1 MLTYSGRLQGV
12 LKNHQAV
19 YSFICI
25 GITSSLIFWPLLSS
39 IFCGL
44 LFIYWLFVPGKKF
57 SIVNGNSRKLFLF
70 GALYVPVIIGFA
82 ISSNTGEA
90 AFFVQQKIPLLLF
103 PVVFGSLPILTPL
116 LKKKIFWTLIFSTT
130 IACWLGLSVGLA
142 NFIVNGSADR
152 LHGYD
157 LVVLMDMHPAV
168 FGLCCLLSIGYLLEE
183 IKRNGREMDQTVRLG
198 TIATVAFLM
207 LFLWLIGNRSSLI
220 SLTIISLIYI
230 FRIFRSLSR
239 RLLGVVVLAGIWACS
254 LVAIP
259 ALNSRVKELV
269 NQPRSSADVQA
280 SVAFPDSKTARLQIW
295 QSVIQVVGNNWILGV
310 GTGDSQAELDK
321 SYNKKNCAFA
331 TFHHCN
337 AHNQYLQE
345 TVAFG
350 IPGLIIFLLCLL
362 VPFYSYLHSKDH
374 ALYCVFLLVFAIV
387 CMSESILQLSKG
399 IILYSFFNALF
410 AFGLEE
416 HELPTF
422 ASSK

>member
-44 LFIYWLFVPGKKF
+44 LFIYWLFAPGKKF
-57 SIVNGNSRKLFLF
+57 SIGDRSSRKLFLF
-70 GALYVPVIIGFA
+70 GALYIPVIIGFA
-82 ISSNTGEA
+82 ISSDTGEA
-90 AFFVQQKIPLLLF
+90 AFLVQQKIPLLLF
-103 PVVFGSLPILTPL
+103 PLVFGSLPIVTPL

-130 IACWLGLSVGLA
+130 IACWLGFSAGLA
-142 NFIVNGSADR
+142 NFIVSGSTDS
-152 LHGYD
+152 LHGYG
-157 LVVLMDMHPAV
+157 LVVLLDMHPAV
-168 FGLCCLLSIGYLLEE
+168 FGLCCLISIGYLLEE
-183 IKRNGREMDQTVRLG
+183 LRRNGKEMDSTVRLAS
-198 TIATVAFLM
+198 IATVAFLM
-207 LFLWLIGNRSSLI
+207 LFLWLMGNRSSLI

-230 FRIFRSLSR
+230 FRLFHSLPH
-239 RLLGVVVLAGIWACS
+239 RLLGLIALTGIWACS

-259 ALNSRVKELV
+259 ALNNRLKELV
-269 NQPRSSADVQA
+269 NQPTSSVHLQT
-280 SVAFPDSKTARLQIW
+280 SVAFPDSKTARLKIW
-295 QSVIQVVGNNWILGV
+295 QSVLHVVGNNWMLGV

-321 SYNKKNCAFA
+321 SYNEKKYAFA
-331 TFHHCN
+331 LFNHCN

-350 IPGLIIFLLCLL
+350 IPGLIIFLLCLF
-362 VPFYSYLHSKDH
+362 VPFYSYLHSKQH
-374 ALYCVFLLVFAIV
+374 ALYCVFLLIFAIV

-410 AFGLEE
+410 AFGLED
-416 HELPTF
+416 H
-422 ASSK
+422 